1 MAQPD
6 VITVQVCHALPASAF
21 LETVELPAGATIA
34 QAIRASG
41 LLARHAE
48 IDLAVNQVGIYGK
61 KKALDTMLRTHDR
74 VEVYRPLQ
82 ADPKEARRRR
92 AGRKGGKE

>member
-1 MAQPD
+1 MAAPD
-6 VITVQVCHALPASAF
+6 PITVQVCHALPDSAF
-21 LETVELPAGATIA
+21 LCSVELPAGATVE

-41 LLARHAE
+41 LLQKHTG

-61 KKALDTMLRTHDR
+61 KKKLDTVLRAHDR

-82 ADPKEARRRR
+82 ADPKDARRRR
-92 AGRKGGKE
+92 AGGKAA

>member
-1 MAQPD
+1 MAAPD
-6 VITVQVCHALPASAF
+6 PIIVQVCHALPDSVF
-21 LETVELPAGATIA
+21 LQAVELPAGATVE

-41 LLARHAE
+41 LLEVHAE
-48 IDLAVNQVGIYGK
+48 VDLAVNQVGIFGK
-61 KKALDTMLRTHDR
+61 KKKLDTVLRALDR

-92 AGRKGGKE
+92 AGGKAA